1 MTPRA
6 RRGTTP
12 PAPAVRDGRATA
24 SAAVDDSVDN
34 SGRDAGPDSVTIT
47 VDGVTVTGA
56 RGQSIAGV
64 LMADGRRDW
73 RTTSV
78 DGRPRGL
85 FCGIGVCFDCI
96 VTVND
101 LADVRACLRRAHDGD
116 VVTRQHH
123 LLPGAGA

>member
-1 MTPRA
+1 
-6 RRGTTP
+6 
-12 PAPAVRDGRATA
+12 VDGRADGR
-24 SAAVDDSVDN
+24 VD
-34 SGRDAGPDSVTIT
+34 GRADGRADDRADDAVTIT
-47 VDGVTVTGA
+47 VDGVPVTGA

-64 LMADGRRDW
+64 LMADDRRDW

-78 DGRPRGL
+78 AARPRGL

-101 LADVRACLRRAHDGD
+101 LADVRACLRRAQDGD

-123 LLPGAGA
+123 LLPGADA